1 MPNQGRGPSPWQD
14 YVAIL
19 QRMPGVRWV
28 QVDPGPDGKPRVQMV
43 ADVHPQPARFLRE
56 VVSALRSSGWLDVDP
71 GLISIAHVPRF
82 SMEPD
87 AGSKLEVAG
96 YAVSHGGEGIR
107 AECRLVSGG
116 MSWTGHATA
125 PTALEAMA
133 SAAVEAINRG
143 QGQGHSRR
151 LCGVA
156 EVLVGGVPVVVAT
169 ISLGSDHVASGC
181 AVSDAIPI
189 EEAVIRAVLGAELQF

>member
-1 MPNQGRGPSPWQD
+1 MPNQGRGPSPWQA
-14 YVAIL
+14 YAAIL

-28 QVDPGPDGKPRVQMV
+28 QVDLGPDGKPRVQMV
-43 ADVHPQPARFLRE
+43 ADIHPQPARFLRE
-56 VVSALRSSGWLDVDP
+56 VVSALRSSGWVDVEP

-82 SMEPD
+82 SLEQE
-87 AGSKLEVAG
+87 AASKLEVAG
-96 YAVSHGGEGIR
+96 YAVSHGGEGVR

-125 PTALEAMA
+125 STALEAMA
-133 SAAVEAINRG
+133 LAAVEAIN

-169 ISLGSDHVASGC
+169 ISQGSEQVASGC

-189 EEAVIRAVLGAELQF
+189 EEAVIRAVLGAELQG